1 MFRTV
6 KKTFQIFK
14 INSTL
19 YTFDKR
25 ETKAEKSLKDSVKDC
40 VICCENECDSVFMPC
55 GHAGVC
61 NTCALKLLES
71 TKLCH
76 ICRKHIEKVL
86 KMIKDDDKVIVITE
100 MDNE

>member
-1 MFRTV
+1 M
-6 KKTFQIFK
+6 KKTFQLFK

-19 YTFDKR
+19 YSFNKR
-25 ETKAEKSLKDSVKDC
+25 DTKAEKALNDSVKEC

-61 NTCALKLLES
+61 NACALKLLET

-76 ICRKHIEKVL
+76 ICRNPLEKVL
-86 KMIKDDDKVIVITE
+86 KILKDEDKVIVITE
-100 MDNE
+100 MENE